1 MALANR
7 AIKIAAAALSRPVR
21 RGNVTEDRM
30 TRIFLVDDHALVRDG
45 LRAVVQ
51 NAGHEVVGEADNL
64 TSALAGIGATAPQ
77 VLLLDLGL
85 GERSGLELLV
95 ELRDRNLTTRA
106 VVISMSRRPADV
118 ATAMRLGAFGYV
130 LKGSRST
137 TMLDAIDAVAQGK
150 RYLAPDEADLAL
162 LGLTGSPDGKP
173 ELTPRESQVLTL
185 AARGRTSAGIG
196 KALNLSPKTVDTYRN
211 RAMQKLD
218 LPDMPSLVRWAIREG
233 LIGLD
238 GD

>member
-1 MALANR
+1 
-7 AIKIAAAALSRPVR
+7 
-21 RGNVTEDRM
+21 M

-45 LRAVVQ
+45 LRAMVE

-64 TSALAGIGATAPQ
+64 TSALAGISAMAPQ

-95 ELRDRNLTTRA
+95 ELRDRNLA
-106 VVISMSRRPADV
+106 VRTVIISMSRRPADV
-118 ATAMRLGAFGYV
+118 AAAMRLGAFGYV

-137 TMLDAIDAVAQGK
+137 ILLTAIDAVAQGQ

-185 AARGRTSAGIG
+185 AARGRTSAAIG
-196 KALNLSPKTVDTYRN
+196 HALNLSPKTVDTYRN

-218 LPDMPSLVRWAIREG
+218 LADMPSLVRWAIREG
-233 LIGLD
+233 LIALD
-238 GD
+238 EE